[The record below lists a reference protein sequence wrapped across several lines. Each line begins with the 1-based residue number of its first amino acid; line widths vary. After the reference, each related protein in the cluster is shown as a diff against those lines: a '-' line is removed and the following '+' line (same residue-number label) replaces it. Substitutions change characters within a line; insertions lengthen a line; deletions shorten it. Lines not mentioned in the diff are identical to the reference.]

1 VTLGNLAG
9 AYGTERMINE
19 ARDKYSMNIKKI
31 IIIAFVLIISHY
43 LLVIPSYAQQVNLSM
58 DPPIVQVKIKPG
70 KAIIIGYT
78 VSNNGDPTNLQFLVR
93 PFVPQGQLGSLT
105 VSPQLE
111 GPVQFNLEN
120 ADLPL
125 EKPFFFPS
133 KTKKQAVLRIHIP
146 PGIPDGDY
154 YYLVLAETVPA
165 FSVAGQSTGI
175 ASASIGSPL
184 LVSITESGITEIK
197 ATIAEF
203 SFKPD
208 YVLTVGNNTVRIVDN
223 SHTLPIVLSVRNMG
237 RNLIQPTGSII
248 DSNGKNKN
256 IYTIVPQN
264 ILSNSQRVLK
274 AFSDGGLDKTNST
287 VILSSLSLGNHR
299 VNAEISFGENT
310 TIQYKTFSFLVLP
323 LRLIVVV
330 VISLV
335 LFVLFYMRFRKIIR
349 KEE

>member
-1 VTLGNLAG
+1 
-9 AYGTERMINE
+9 M
-19 ARDKYSMNIKKI
+19 
-31 IIIAFVLIISHY
+31 LITSHY
-43 LLVIPSYAQQVNLSM
+43 SLVAPSYAQQVNLSM

-70 KAIIIGYT
+70 KTIIIGYT

-93 PFVPQGQLGSLT
+93 PFTPQGQLGSLT

-184 LVSITESGITEIK
+184 LVSITESGLTEIK

-208 YVLTVGNNTVRIVDN
+208 YVLTIGKNTVRIVDS

-237 RNLIQPTGSII
+237 KNLIQPAGSII

-256 IYTIVPQN
+256 IYTIIPQN

-274 AFSDGGLDKTNST
+274 AFSDGGLDKTDST
-287 VILSSLSLGNHR
+287 IVLSSLSLGNHR
-299 VNAEISFGENT
+299 ITAEISFGENT
-310 TIQYKTFSFLVLP
+310 TIQYKTLSFFALP
-323 LRLIVVV
+323 INLFV
-330 VISLV
+330 VIIISIF
-335 LFVLFYMRFRKIIR
+335 LFILFYTRFRRVIR